1 MSTFFLKWNIL
12 FVGVLGWGGEV
23 AAYEVACQL
32 PNKAQFEVVKNNF
45 LEAQGMEWYGGIIS
59 TYSKVC

>member
-1 MSTFFLKWNIL
+1 MNIL

-32 PNKAQFEVVKNNF
+32 PKKGPFKGSQLTCQNIQP
-45 LEAQGMEWYGGIIS
+45 
-59 TYSKVC
+59 

>member
-1 MSTFFLKWNIL
+1 MEYFICWGTW
-12 FVGVLGWGGEV
+12 VGAGKV